1 MSTTQANPPVPW
13 LDRARRTSS
22 RGFTLIELMI
32 VVAIIALLAAI
43 AYPAYTDSVIKG
55 KRAQGRAA
63 VMDVLQ
69 QQERYMTQNGTY
81 LAFAAGATGVPFKTT
96 SGDSS
101 PAYDLGAETCPGTTP
116 PLTLKECVRVFA
128 QPRFADTVAG
138 TLQVQST
145 GVKSCTGTGSAV
157 CWK

>member
-1 MSTTQANPPVPW
+1 
-13 LDRARRTSS
+13 
-22 RGFTLIELMI
+22 MI

-63 VMDVLQ
+63 VMDLLQ

-81 LAFAAGATGVPFKTT
+81 LAFVAGATGVPFKTT
-96 SGDSS
+96 SGDTS
-101 PAYDLGAETCPGTTP
+101 PAYDLGAQTCAGG
-116 PLTLKECVRVFA
+116 LTLTECVLVFA
-128 QPRFADTVAG
+128 QPRFTDAVAG

-145 GVKSCTGTGSAV
+145 GTKSCTGTGGTAV